1 MSEEI
6 EALERHQAEDH
17 QFPEMQAVD
26 TDGSQTLDYED
37 ILPIPLRVTADL
49 GKTAMKV
56 KDILDLKVGSV
67 VSLDKMAGEM
77 TDVYVNGL
85 HIARGEVVVIGDTL
99 HVRLAEI
106 VGVNENEEG

>member
-1 MSEEI
+1 MEV
-6 EALERHQAEDH
+6 
-17 QFPEMQAVD
+17 VD
-26 TDGSQTLDYED
+26 GRGGQTLDLQD
-37 ILPIPLRVTADL
+37 IMPISLKVTADL

-85 HIARGEVVVIGDTL
+85 HVARGEAVVIGDTL
-99 HVRLAEI
+99 HVRLSEI
-106 VGVNENEEG
+106 VGVNEVEEG